1 MSYTFRVIAAAALVA
16 LLAFKVSAAGPENL
30 PTSAVRIMT
39 PTQFKAYAERHNA
52 QQYAAA
58 AKRATPGKRVIVQR
72 SGEVTVTE
80 GGGTYFGWGSGVFV
94 EPTRRTTSR
103 SQSQRVYEL
112 PGYGGGPV
120 WIINPYCPPKR

>member
-16 LLAFKVSAAGPENL
+16 LLAFKVSAAEPRSLKDESYRAWAIQQNSQL
-30 PTSAVRIMT
+30 
-39 PTQFKAYAERHNA
+39 YAD
-52 QQYAAA
+52 A
-58 AKRATPGKRVIVQR
+58 AKRATPGERVIVQR

-80 GGGTYFGWGSGVFV
+80 GGGTYFGWPGIFV
-94 EPTRRTTSR
+94 EPARRTTSR